1 MFRKITSIL
10 ASAVILMGF
19 TGCAMVKRELVEKEY
34 QTEIPPRML
43 FLGDSIPA
51 GYGLDGY
58 TDSDNYNCAS
68 YSNILK
74 ERYTAELAEIC
85 SHEMQNLAVSGA
97 TSDDLLDLIDS
108 GKLDSA
114 LADTDAVVISIGGND
129 MLHIMFGLLADL
141 GMSAENRTLDI
152 ENIDIFSALGQL
164 LTMDGEIDDALNGF
178 ETNIQEI
185 SAKLNE
191 KTSGE
196 IYVQTLYNPL
206 ETFTDL
212 QILVDFSVEKID
224 RYNEIVKNNAND
236 YKVIDVAEEFNGKC
250 DELTRIKQLDIHPNE
265 EGHRLI
271 AEMVDKSFRETG
283 FSCTVQEY
291 GAPKLTFL
299 AIALIFLGFFALF
312 LILILVIPNLFKK
325 FTDKTDKKGD

>member
-1 MFRKITSIL
+1 MFRQMTSL
-10 ASAVILMGF
+10 LVSAVILMGF

-34 QTEIPPRML
+34 QTEVPPKMI

-58 TDSDNYNCAS
+58 TDSDNYNCES
-68 YSNILK
+68 YANILK
-74 ERYTAELAEIC
+74 EKYKSELVEIIP
-85 SHEMQNLAVSGA
+85 HEMQNLAVSGA

-114 LADTDAVVISIGGND
+114 LENTDAVVISIGGND
-129 MLHIMFGLLADL
+129 MLHIIFGLLADL

-152 ENIDIFSALGQL
+152 ENIDILSALGQL
-164 LTMDGEIDDALNGF
+164 MTMDGEIDDALTGF

-212 QILVDFSVEKID
+212 QILVDFSEEKID
-224 RYNEIVKNNAND
+224 RYNEIVRNNAVD
-236 YKVIDVAEEFNGKC
+236 YKVIDVAENFNGKC
-250 DELTRIKQLDIHPNE
+250 DELTRIRQLDIHPNE

-271 AEMVDKSFRETG
+271 ADIVDKSFRETG

-291 GAPKLTFL
+291 STPKLTFL

-312 LILILVIPNLFKK
+312 LIIVLVIPNLFRK
-325 FTDKTDKKGD
+325 FKEEKGD

>member
-1 MFRKITSIL
+1 MFRKITSL
-10 ASAVILMGF
+10 LTSSVILFGF
-19 TGCAMVKRELVEKEY
+19 TGCSMVKRELVETEY
-34 QTEIPPRML
+34 NTEIPPKML

-58 TDSDNYNCAS
+58 TDSDNYNCES
-68 YSNILK
+68 YPNILK
-74 ERYTAELAEIC
+74 EQYTAELSQIC
-85 SHEMQNLAVSGA
+85 IHEMQNLAVSGA

-114 LADTDAVVISIGGND
+114 LENTDAVVISIGGND
-129 MLHIMFGLLADL
+129 MLHIMFGLLSDL
-141 GMSAENRTLDI
+141 GMSAENRTIDL
-152 ENIDIFSALGQL
+152 ENINIISALGQL
-164 LTMDGEIDDALNGF
+164 MTMSDEVDEALTDF

-206 ETFTDL
+206 ETFTDF
-212 QILVDFSVEKID
+212 QILVDFSEEKIG
-224 RYNEIVKNNAND
+224 RYNEIVRNNAND
-236 YKVIDVAEEFNGKC
+236 YKVIDVAEEFDGKC
-250 DELTRIKQLDIHPNE
+250 DKLTRIKQLDIHPNE

-271 AEMVDKSFRETG
+271 AEMVDKSFRATG

-291 GAPKLTFL
+291 GPPRLTFI

-312 LILILVIPNLFKK
+312 LTFIIVIPNLFRK
-325 FTDKTDKKGD
+325 FTDKKGD

>member
-1 MFRKITSIL
+1 MFRKITSL
-10 ASAVILMGF
+10 LTSAVILVGF
-19 TGCAMVKRELVEKEY
+19 TGCSMVKHELVETEY
-34 QTEIPPRML
+34 NTDIPQKML

-58 TDSDNYNCAS
+58 TDRDNYNCES
-68 YSNILK
+68 YPNILK
-74 ERYTAELAEIC
+74 EQYTTELSQIC
-85 SHEMQNLAVSGA
+85 THEMQNLAVSGA
-97 TSDDLLDLIDS
+97 TSDDLLELIES

-114 LADTDAVVISIGGND
+114 LENTNAIVISIGGND
-129 MLHIMFGLLADL
+129 MLHIMFSLLSDL
-141 GMSAENRTLDI
+141 GMSAENRTIDL
-152 ENIDIFSALGQL
+152 ENIDIISALGQL
-164 LTMDGEIDDALNGF
+164 MTMSDEVDEALTDF

-206 ETFTDL
+206 ETFTDF
-212 QILVDFSVEKID
+212 QILVDFSEEKIG
-224 RYNEIVKNNAND
+224 RYNEIVRNNAGN
-236 YKVIDVAEEFNGKC
+236 YKVIDVAEEFDGRC
-250 DELTRIKQLDIHPNE
+250 DVLTRIKQLDIHPNE

-271 AEMVDKSFRETG
+271 AEMVDKSFRATG

-291 GAPKLTFL
+291 GPPRLTFL

-312 LILILVIPNLFKK
+312 LTLIIVIPNLFRK
-325 FTDKTDKKGD
+325 FTDKKGD

>member
-1 MFRKITSIL
+1 MFRKITSL
-10 ASAVILMGF
+10 LTSAVILFGF
-19 TGCAMVKRELVEKEY
+19 TGCSMVKRELVETEY
-34 QTEIPPRML
+34 NTEIPQKML

-58 TDSDNYNCAS
+58 TDSDNYNCES
-68 YSNILK
+68 YPNILK
-74 ERYTAELAEIC
+74 EQYTAELSQIC
-85 SHEMQNLAVSGA
+85 IHEMQNLAVSGA

-114 LADTDAVVISIGGND
+114 LENTDAVVISIGGND
-129 MLHIMFGLLADL
+129 MLHIMFSLLADL
-141 GMSAENRTLDI
+141 GMSAENRTIDL
-152 ENIDIFSALGQL
+152 ENINIISALAQL
-164 LTMDGEIDDALNGF
+164 MTMSDEIDEALTDF

-206 ETFTDL
+206 ETFTDF
-212 QILVDFSVEKID
+212 QILVDFSEEKIG
-224 RYNEIVKNNAND
+224 RYNEIVRNNAND
-236 YKVIDVAEEFNGKC
+236 YKVIDVAEEFDGRC
-250 DELTRIKQLDIHPNE
+250 DVLTRIKQLDIHPNE

-271 AEMVDKSFRETG
+271 AEMVDKSFRATG

-291 GAPKLTFL
+291 GPPHLTFL
-299 AIALIFLGFFALF
+299 AIALIFLGFFVLF
-312 LILILVIPNLFKK
+312 LTLIIVIPNLFRK
-325 FTDKTDKKGD
+325 FTDKKGD

>member
-1 MFRKITSIL
+1 MLRKIASLL
-10 ASAVILMGF
+10 ASAVILIGF

-34 QTEIPPRML
+34 QTEVPPKMI

-58 TDSDNYNCAS
+58 TDSDNYNCES
-68 YSNILK
+68 YPNILK
-74 ERYTAELAEIC
+74 EKYTAELMQIIP
-85 SHEMQNLAVSGA
+85 HEMQNLAVSGA

-129 MLHIMFGLLADL
+129 MLHIMFGLLSDL

-152 ENIDIFSALGQL
+152 ENIDIISALGQL
-164 LTMDGEIDDALNGF
+164 LTMDAEIDEALMGF

-185 SAKLNE
+185 SAKLSG
-191 KTSGE
+191 KTSGG

-212 QILVDFSVEKID
+212 QILVDFSEEKID
-224 RYNEIVKNNAND
+224 RYNEIVKNNAVD
-236 YKVIDVAEEFNGKC
+236 YKVIDVAEEFDGKC
-250 DELTRIKQLDIHPNE
+250 GELTRIKQLDIHPNE
-265 EGHRLI
+265 EGHKLI
-271 AEMVDKSFRETG
+271 AEMIDKSFRETE

-291 GAPKLTFL
+291 SAPKLTFF

-312 LILILVIPNLFKK
+312 LTLILVIPNIFKK